1 MEKLDEMDIVKI
13 HMMSNSKHHMIMGG
27 NTCDLEIPENSF
39 MSTSQFEEN
48 EVGIDQLHTDRLDDI
63 RPVQYKTNCVK
74 TNLQKYFST
83 RHHREV
89 EEIMGNDD
97 YQILINDTANLIK
110 GRFNHGSIQSL
121 D

>member
-1 MEKLDEMDIVKI
+1 MERLVQMDINVKI
-13 HMMSNSKHHMIMGG
+13 HMVSNDLKHHMIMGG

-63 RPVQYKTNCVK
+63 RPVQYKTDSVK
-74 TNLQKYFST
+74 TNLQKYFSN
-83 RHHREV
+83 RHREV
-89 EEIMGNDD
+89 EEIMGKDD

-110 GRFNHGSIQSL
+110 GRFIYLNETII
-121 D
+121 